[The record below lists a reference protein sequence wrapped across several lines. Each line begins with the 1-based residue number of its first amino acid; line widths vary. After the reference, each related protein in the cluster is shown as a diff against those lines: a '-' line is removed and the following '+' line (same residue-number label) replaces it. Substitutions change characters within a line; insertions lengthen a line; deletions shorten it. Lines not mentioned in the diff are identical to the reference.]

1 MNLVIIV
8 PLTPRGYSFSVSDIK
23 NSSRTGKQVNRK
35 MNNPNLN
42 IFPAV
47 CYLIGACKMKSS
59 ATANILAMKA
69 NASTCHHLCRTCA
82 TSDVSPR
89 QFITVGSFEEL

>member
-1 MNLVIIV
+1 
-8 PLTPRGYSFSVSDIK
+8 
-23 NSSRTGKQVNRK
+23 
-35 MNNPNLN
+35 
-42 IFPAV
+42 
-47 CYLIGACKMKSS
+47 MKSS